1 MKAAIVLLL
10 GILLLIVAITDYE
23 SIRDDIKRQQ
33 DKENERWLKRLYASL
48 QEHFC
53 SGLHMYHIR

>member
-10 GILLLIVAITDYE
+10 GILLLVVAITDYE

-33 DKENERWLKRLYASL
+33 DKENEKD
-48 QEHFC
+48 
-53 SGLHMYHIR
+53 G

>member
-23 SIRDDIKRQQ
+23 SIRDGIRRQQ
-33 DKENERWLKRLYASL
+33 GKENE
-48 QEHFC
+48 
-53 SGLHMYHIR
+53 GDN